1 MLALGTEVAR
11 EALAQTSRVVA
22 DAAAGAVATLRVP
35 VAHEDVGAGR
45 ALLEGAVRSAES
57 HVANAA
63 HVLHGIPR
71 RGVGLRG
78 LGGQLLLGVADAAP
92 RAVVRAHGTLTT
104 NTIVV
109 VEALALSGLAV
120 ADALVGALYFRVSLV
135 GGGRHR
141 DPRSSLGAG
150 AQGAV
155 RLRPGSIAV
164 GALVAHA
171 LVVAG
176 ARTVAG
182 APVRAVGVGDG
193 REGGESDEDADHCA
207 S

>member
-71 RGVGLRG
+71 RVVGLVC
-78 LGGQLLLGVADAAP
+78 LYSELLLRVANSSASTVVGAH
-92 RAVVRAHGTLTT
+92 RAFARNAIVVLKALTLT
-104 NTIVV
+104 
-109 VEALALSGLAV
+109 GL
-120 ADALVGALYFRVSLV
+120 
-135 GGGRHR
+135 
-141 DPRSSLGAG
+141 
-150 AQGAV
+150 
-155 RLRPGSIAV
+155 
-164 GALVAHA
+164 
-171 LVVAG
+171 
-176 ARTVAG
+176 TVAN
-182 APVRAVGVGDG
+182 AFIRAFYLRVRFVRCRCNGNP
-193 REGGESDEDADHCA
+193 SCA
-207 S
+207 LWASSP